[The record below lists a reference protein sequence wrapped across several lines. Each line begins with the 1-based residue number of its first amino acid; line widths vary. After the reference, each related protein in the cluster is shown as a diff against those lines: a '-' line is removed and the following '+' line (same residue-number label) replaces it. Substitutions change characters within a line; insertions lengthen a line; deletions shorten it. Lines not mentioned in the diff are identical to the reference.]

1 LQVLAAL
8 FFAVS
13 LLSPPAL
20 LAQGF
25 VSTVAGNGATAAFGE
40 NMQATSAGLAMPQGL
55 AFDRDGNLLIADN
68 GSRIREVN
76 FESGVI
82 NTVAGSTTG
91 TPNLGFSGDG
101 GPATSAAM
109 LGQGIFQGVA
119 ADAQGNFYF
128 ADILNH
134 RVRKVDANGI
144 ITTFAGNGAV
154 IGESSLFNPHGVA
167 TDSQGNV
174 YIADTSHSRVLKV
187 TPSGVSAT
195 IAGTG
200 VQGFSG
206 DGGPAT
212 AAQLAQPCTVMVD
225 KNGNVYIGDYGNNRV
240 RKVNGAGIITTVAGN
255 GSVLF
260 TGDGGPGPSAGVSLP
275 LGMAM
280 DNAGN
285 LYIADNGHDRIRKVD
300 TAGIITTYVG
310 SGEPVAGFEDGK
322 EATKTRLFAPKDV
335 VIDANGDLYFSD
347 SGFNRVRKVSSTRPG
362 KSLTGTFTSLSFN
375 AAAGQVASP
384 QQLVLIGS
392 SSTPLSFTTSVTA
405 SGAWLT
411 ATPGNGTT
419 PVNVRVVANPA
430 GLAAGVYDG
439 TVKLTPTEPQDIP
452 LTVFVTLTVN
462 PPAPVAGTPA
472 LPLGSV
478 VNGASFAPFP
488 NAIAAG
494 AIVALF
500 GRNLAAAT
508 VQAETIP
515 LPTTLGATQVLMN
528 GVAAPLFFVSA
539 GQINA
544 QVPWS
549 LHGNKQVNVRV
560 VNGNLSSNTEVSSFS
575 DGSPGIFM
583 LPGTTTAIVTHGA
596 DGSLVTT
603 ASPAARN
610 EVLVL
615 YATGLGPVTNTP
627 ASGAAGPGGP
637 LARLRAIPV
646 VTIGSKFATVHF
658 AGLAPGFVALYQM
671 NIQVPVDAPLG
682 EAVGVQVFANGVSNV
697 ANIAVKAAP

>member
-1 LQVLAAL
+1 MAIRHLAVRSLSLTRSSSRVRACLQVLAAL

-68 GSRIREVN
+68 GSRIRKVN

-144 ITTFAGNGAV
+144 ITTFAGTGAV
-154 IGESSLFNPHGVA
+154 FGESSLFNPHGVA

-322 EATKTRLFAPKDV
+322 EATQDPAVRAQRRRDRCQRRSVFLRFRLQSRA
-335 VIDANGDLYFSD
+335 
-347 SGFNRVRKVSSTRPG
+347 
-362 KSLTGTFTSLSFN
+362 KSFVHK
-375 AAAGQVASP
+375 AGQVADRDVHVVVLQRGGRAGSIAAAIGADR
-384 QQLVLIGS
+384 QLVHAVELYDIGDGQRR
-392 SSTPLSFTTSVTA
+392 LVDRDA
-405 SGAWLT
+405 GERNDSGERESR
-411 ATPGNGTT
+411 GQSG
-419 PVNVRVVANPA
+419 
-430 GLAAGVYDG
+430 
-439 TVKLTPTEPQDIP
+439 
-452 LTVFVTLTVN
+452 
-462 PPAPVAGTPA
+462 
-472 LPLGSV
+472 
-478 VNGASFAPFP
+478 GA
-488 NAIAAG
+488 
-494 AIVALF
+494 
-500 GRNLAAAT
+500 RRR
-508 VQAETIP
+508 
-515 LPTTLGATQVLMN
+515 
-528 GVAAPLFFVSA
+528 
-539 GQINA
+539 
-544 QVPWS
+544 S
-549 LHGNKQVNVRV
+549 L
-560 VNGNLSSNTEVSSFS
+560 
-575 DGSPGIFM
+575 
-583 LPGTTTAIVTHGA
+583 
-596 DGSLVTT
+596 
-603 ASPAARN
+603 
-610 EVLVL
+610 
-615 YATGLGPVTNTP
+615 
-627 ASGAAGPGGP
+627 
-637 LARLRAIPV
+637 
-646 VTIGSKFATVHF
+646 
-658 AGLAPGFVALYQM
+658 
-671 NIQVPVDAPLG
+671 
-682 EAVGVQVFANGVSNV
+682 
-697 ANIAVKAAP
+697 